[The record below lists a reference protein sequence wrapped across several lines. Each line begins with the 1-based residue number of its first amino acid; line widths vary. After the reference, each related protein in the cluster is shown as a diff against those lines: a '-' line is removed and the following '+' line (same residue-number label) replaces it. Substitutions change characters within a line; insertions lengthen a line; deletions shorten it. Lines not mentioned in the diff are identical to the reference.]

1 MKSME
6 RNLDNIK
13 IQSQNVGKRPQAKH
27 MVGPK
32 IKIMGLENKDEYR
45 DRERGNQTRNKLK
58 IKLINYQQKM

>member
-27 MVGPK
+27 MAGPK
-32 IKIMGLENKDEYR
+32 IKIMGLETREEYR
-45 DRERGNQTRNKLK
+45 DP
-58 IKLINYQQKM
+58 